1 IEDEATKRHLAEQ
14 HKSNSRVTPTSMV
27 QVDGDDFYK
36 KHSIGNHVKDE
47 RDPSWLEYAG
57 ITKSLAANNGYE
69 LDTNRDDP
77 QSTLQDDSDSE
88 SANLPKADSPTAI
101 QPEKE
106 SNQEEMVYADGGD
119 NEDKIDEAVEAE
131 GGDNDDRI
139 ASSCCLIIAKHQ
151 LSFTKSLT
159 ISGTNYLSMGD
170 YVTEGTILL
179 KESQ

>member
-1 IEDEATKRHLAEQ
+1 MALVLLQKESEFLIEDLFERYRH
-14 HKSNSRVTPTSMV
+14 
-27 QVDGDDFYK
+27 
-36 KHSIGNHVKDE
+36 
-47 RDPSWLEYAG
+47 
-57 ITKSLAANNGYE
+57 
-69 LDTNRDDP
+69 DP

-159 ISGTNYLSMGD
+159 IS
-170 YVTEGTILL
+170 
-179 KESQ
+179 

>member
-1 IEDEATKRHLAEQ
+1 
-14 HKSNSRVTPTSMV
+14 MV
-27 QVDGDDFYK
+27 QVHGYDFYK

-57 ITKSLAANNGYE
+57 ITKSQAANNGYE
-69 LDTNRDDP
+69 LDTNRDLVLLQKESEFLIEDLFERYRHDP

-88 SANLPKADSPTAI
+88 SVNLPKVDSPTAI

-106 SNQEEMVYADGGD
+106 SNQEEMVYVDGGD
-119 NEDKIDEAVEAE
+119 NEDKIDEVIEAE

-139 ASSCCLIIAKHQ
+139 SSSCFLIIAKHQ

-159 ISGTNYLSMGD
+159 IS
-170 YVTEGTILL
+170 
-179 KESQ
+179 